1 MTTDANSTSCLQ
13 KGLSALPRQQPCGL
27 CRAGMLQRENSQ
39 LPYRQPA
46 CSLVRVNPRTERS
59 MVRVAL
65 AFFLLL
71 VSLHAAAQQR
81 GLGLYAGI
89 GVGKFQFEEDHGPLS
104 VVLDDRRVDEFVGDV
119 TQTIGIRSVRL
130 EDSELS
136 WKIFGGWNITGNLG
150 VEVSYGRANELTST
164 FTEQFGGRN
173 RLSKP
178 FHEYRHRN
186 GESDGLPSISRGRV
200 FRGASATSVRKTSS
214 TQNVGLVVSGVGSVQ
229 NAVNLGGSATDSG
242 ATAIVGFQ
250 WALPTFVLRADYE
263 LLDMNAG
270 SAATLSAGVSLRF

>member
-1 MTTDANSTSCLQ
+1 M
-13 KGLSALPRQQPCGL
+13 
-27 CRAGMLQRENSQ
+27 RA
-39 LPYRQPA
+39 
-46 CSLVRVNPRTERS
+46 V
-59 MVRVAL
+59 L

-71 VSLHAAAQQR
+71 ASLHAAAQQR

-104 VVLDDRRVDEFVGDV
+104 VVLDDRRVDEIVGNV
-119 TQTIGIRSVRL
+119 TQTISIRSVRL

-136 WKIFGGWNITGNLG
+136 LKIFGGWNITGNLG

-164 FTEQFGGRN
+164 YTEQVGDVTLSANLSTNIDIGTARVMGYLPFRVGAFFGG
-173 RLSKP
+173 LGY
-178 FHEYRHRN
+178 F
-186 GESDGLPSISRGRV
+186 
-200 FRGASATSVRKTSS
+200 SAETSS

-229 NAVNLGGSATDSG
+229 NAVNLGGTATDSG
-242 ATAIVGFQ
+242 PTAIVGFQ
-250 WALPTFVLRADYE
+250 WALPTLVLRADYE